1 MVKQRATTF
10 IVGSIAFLIVSL
22 IVAWKLHVPTL
33 EEKQDYTFVEFL
45 NDGKVPPSA
54 EDILVGVIFGF
65 VIGLF
70 DALGIWIGMD
80 NIGKIIPGSAEMKAA
95 LSGAYGN
102 IMGITIGTVVTTVVR
117 TRLGTR
123 STRRPIWLNMIG
135 ILLGTTAGIGIA
147 SVFFRP
153 AT

>member
-1 MVKQRATTF
+1 MVKQRAITF
-10 IVGSIAFLIVSL
+10 FVGSAAFLLVSL

-54 EDILVGVIFGF
+54 EDILVGMVFGF

-70 DALGIWIGMD
+70 DSLGIWIGME
-80 NIGKIIPGSAEMKAA
+80 NIGKMIPGSVEMKAA
-95 LSGAYGN
+95 LSSAYSG

-135 ILLGTTAGIGIA
+135 ILLGTTVGVGIA
-147 SVFFRP
+147 YVFFRP
-153 AT
+153 PT